1 MGFRFPLATVLRVR
15 EIAED
20 REERRLAYILS
31 QIGRA
36 RQSLRE
42 VQTQNSN
49 LILVREAQIRKQ
61 LSAAQ
66 LQISYNQLRALEIMQ
81 KEIQSQLSNLE
92 TLRDQQTKI
101 YEAAHRD
108 REVISGM
115 REKQLGRFQYEQ
127 ARREQNSMDDTFAS
141 RRILR

>member
-42 VQTQNSN
+42 CQTQNSN
-49 LILVREAQIRKQ
+49 LILVREAQICKQ

-81 KEIQSQLSNLE
+81 KEIQSQLNNLE
-92 TLRDQQTKI
+92 SLRDQQMKI

-115 REKQLGRFQYEQ
+115 REKQLAVFQHEQ